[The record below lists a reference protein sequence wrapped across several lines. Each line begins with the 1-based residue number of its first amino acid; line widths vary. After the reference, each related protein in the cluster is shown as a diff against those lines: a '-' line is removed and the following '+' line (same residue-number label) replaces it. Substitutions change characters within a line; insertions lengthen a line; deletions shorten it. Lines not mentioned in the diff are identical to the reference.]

1 MEHPR
6 ALEHPG
12 ATDGTLGRDG
22 SGEDRQGSN
31 GTVKMEWGKV
41 RCDGPWGH
49 RDPNPAPRCKREHPQ
64 GPRHILG
71 LGWRRRSPHSLENS
85 HLPNHGTW
93 EQGDPAA
100 FGASQRPP
108 RALAVCVG
116 VPRCP
121 PCVGPLAACCSLRT
135 LRLSVPRTWNERGT
149 SPAFSGNADDRVLIS
164 DFLLSHAGPEEG
176 CLSHHSDWDVNPMPT
191 GNK

>member
-12 ATDGTLGRDG
+12 AMDGTLGRDG

-49 RDPNPAPRCKREHPQ
+49 RDPNPAPHCQWEHPQ

-71 LGWRRRSPHSLENS
+71 LGWRRRSPHSPENS
-85 HLPNHGTW
+85 RLPNHGAW
-93 EQGDPAA
+93 ERGDPAA
-100 FGASQRPP
+100 FGASQCPP
-108 RALAVCVG
+108 RALAMSVWG
-116 VPRCP
+116 S
-121 PCVGPLAACCSLRT
+121 LAAHRVWGPWLPVVPSGHFGFRCHVRGMKEERHRLFLVT
-135 LRLSVPRTWNERGT
+135 LMIV
-149 SPAFSGNADDRVLIS
+149 F
-164 DFLLSHAGPEEG
+164 
-176 CLSHHSDWDVNPMPT
+176 
-191 GNK
+191 